1 MYYGFDSLYLAI
13 MVVAAIITF
22 AAQSRVK
29 GAFAKWSQVPNEK
42 GLTGEAAARIIMQN
56 RGLDYVSTKRVAGQL
71 TDFYDPRD
79 KSINLSDSSTGA
91 PSVAALAV
99 VAHELG
105 HAEQDKANYWPMRVR
120 ASLVPAAN
128 IGSRLGVWLIVG
140 GLMLGVAFGQ
150 GAYTWSTWIAWL
162 GVFLFAAAVLFQL
175 VTLPVEFD
183 ASKRAKRN
191 LIELGLVTTAEQKGV
206 NAVLN
211 AAALTYV
218 AAAATALMQ
227 LLYWVSRLQRSRR

>member
-1 MYYGFDSLYLAI
+1 MLFMDGPYLLIMAI
-13 MVVAAIITF
+13 AAIITF
-22 AAQSRVK
+22 LAQARVK
-29 GAFAKWSQVPNEK
+29 SAFAKWSQVPNEK

-56 RGLDYVSTKRVAGQL
+56 RGLEHVSTKRVAGQL

-79 KSINLSDSSTGA
+79 KSINLSESSTGS

-105 HAEQDKANYWPMRVR
+105 HAEQDKAAYWPMRVR
-120 ASLVPAAN
+120 ATLVPAAN
-128 IGSRLGVWLIVG
+128 IGSNLGVWLIVAG
-140 GLMLGVAFGQ
+140 IGLGALFGD
-150 GAYTWSTWIAWL
+150 GTSSWSMYVAWL

-183 ASKRAKRN
+183 ASNRAKRN
-191 LIELGLVTTAEQKGV
+191 LVELGLVSPSEQQGV
-206 NAVLN
+206 SAVLN

-218 AAAATALMQ
+218 AAAATAVMQ
-227 LLYWVSRLQRSRR
+227 LLYWMSRLQRDRR